1 VLPSQSGSAFD
12 LLAVVPTGSTTA
24 LGRIA
29 EKSPRATVAIKPAG
43 LRIWEE
49 GGSSQAQAPWIL
61 PLGGCRE
68 ASLPLP
74 ESSFTMIFA
83 ILHQFC

>member
-1 VLPSQSGSAFD
+1 M
-12 LLAVVPTGSTTA
+12 VPAGSTSD

-29 EKSPRATVAIKPAG
+29 EKSSRATVAIKPAG
-43 LRIWEE
+43 LRIWLE
-49 GGSSQAQAPWIL
+49 GGSSQTQAPLIL

-68 ASLPLP
+68 ASLPLL